1 MKLTNLLRSFSVVA
15 NEYSKVYYSFGRS
28 NTSGKTEID
37 LIRSNLYP
45 IVGNSDNNVIKHV
58 IQSYLFDSVPYTID
72 KLLHIYQ
79 LDYNPGTP
87 FVNDFIKLNKVQRET
102 VIENMNKRNMVRY
115 MAIQLNKLNLNPY
128 KHSILLNQC
137 DIQLKQIELLH
148 EKINN
153 EN

>member
-1 MKLTNLLRSFSVVA
+1 
-15 NEYSKVYYSFGRS
+15 
-28 NTSGKTEID
+28 
-37 LIRSNLYP
+37 
-45 IVGNSDNNVIKHV
+45 
-58 IQSYLFDSVPYTID
+58 
-72 KLLHIYQ
+72 
-79 LDYNPGTP
+79 
-87 FVNDFIKLNKVQRET
+87 
-102 VIENMNKRNMVRY
+102 MVRY

>member
-1 MKLTNLLRSFSVVA
+1 MKLINLLRSFSVVT
-15 NEYSKVYYSFGRS
+15 NEYSKIYYSFGWA

-45 IVGNSDNNVIKHV
+45 RVGHCDNNVIKHV
-58 IQSYLFDSVPYTID
+58 IQSYLFDSVPYTVD

-87 FVNDFIKLNKVQRET
+87 FVNDFIKLNKVQRED
-102 VIENMNKRNMVRY
+102 VIENMNKRNMIRY
-115 MAIQLNKLNLNPY
+115 LEIQMNKLNLNPFN
-128 KHSILLNQC
+128 HIILLDHCN
-137 DIQLKQIELLH
+137 IQLKEIELLH
-148 EKINN
+148 ENLNN